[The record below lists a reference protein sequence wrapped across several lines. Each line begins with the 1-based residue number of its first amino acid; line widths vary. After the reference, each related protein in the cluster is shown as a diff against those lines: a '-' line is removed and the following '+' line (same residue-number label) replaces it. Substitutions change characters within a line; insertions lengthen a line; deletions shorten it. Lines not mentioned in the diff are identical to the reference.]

1 MCSRPT
7 PPARSN
13 ASSSESLTAAMS
25 AGGFVAVLVIDLH
38 FPDAGSLKGKRKEL
52 LAVKSALSRRF
63 GAAVAEVDHH
73 DLWQR
78 STLAAGLVGRS
89 ARELEQLADA
99 MERYLEERYP
109 DGIRVERRLLSFSDL
124 G

>member
-1 MCSRPT
+1 M
-7 PPARSN
+7 AYLV
-13 ASSSESLTAAMS
+13 ALT
-25 AGGFVAVLVIDLH
+25 IHLH
-38 FPDAGSLKGKRKEL
+38 LPDNGSLKGKRKEL
-52 LAVKSALSRRF
+52 LAVKAALSRRF

-99 MERYLEERYP
+99 MERYLEQRFP